1 MKTIFKFENQVI
13 RVVGTPDAPKWVGAD
28 VCAVLEIANNRDALS
43 RLDDDEKDDVVIIDS
58 IGRQQIVKAITES
71 GLYSLVLTSRKP
83 KAKKFKKWLTSEVLP
98 AIRKTGSYSLTTPQ
112 SQTHFPK
119 AAIEIATE
127 CLKEAGISEQQ
138 SQLWKLDQYSKY
150 SQGTEQLV
158 FSEAKKLIASKGE
171 LATLPLSPTELGQRV
186 GEKLGTDTISA
197 RKINRF
203 LIECGLQ
210 IPIEKISK
218 KSGRKKIVY
227 DLTDLGRQY
236 GHIELTSAKHSDG
249 TVVTQVRWFESVVDI
264 LTEYLL
270 INSHKKGITP

>member
-1 MKTIFKFENQVI
+1 MSAIFKFENQEI
-13 RVVGTPDAPKWVGAD
+13 RVVGTAEDPWWVAAD
-28 VCAVLEIANNRDALS
+28 IVAVLESDPTQTRK
-43 RLDDDEKDDVVIIDS
+43 LDEDEKGLRLIQTLGGKQKMVCVN
-58 IGRQQIVKAITES
+58 ES
-71 GLYSLVLTSRKP
+71 GLYSLILTSRKP

-98 AIRKTGSYSLTTPQ
+98 AIRQTGSYSLATPQ
-112 SQTHFPK
+112 SEPQIHFPK
-119 AAIEIATE
+119 TAIEIATE
-127 CLKEAGISEQQ
+127 CLKEAGISDQQ

-171 LATLPLSPTELGQRV
+171 LVTLPLSPTELGQRV
-186 GEKLGTDTISA
+186 GEKLGQDTISA

-227 DLTDLGRQY
+227 DLTDLGREY
-236 GHIELTSAKHSDG
+236 GHIELTTAKHSDG
-249 TVVTQVRWFESVVDI
+249 LQ
-264 LTEYLL
+264 
-270 INSHKKGITP
+270 